1 MNLTLHTNLL
11 FHHATFKSRLS
22 FGDFCPLCPQ
32 LHPAITEPY
41 PTEEETTTLV
51 KYYPIRTTLLPL
63 EELLHLY
70 LLFFFLLK
78 DALKEEVG
86 WLNRN
91 KGLIDWRWSG
101 QRRRGFRRGWSFQK
115 LRRCGLPSYHS
126 KQNKTAAFTRKKPRT
141 IPHTGLLSQHDK
153 CIEISRGW
161 IILM

>member
-11 FHHATFKSRLS
+11 FHHAMFKSRLS

-86 WLNRN
+86 
-91 KGLIDWRWSG
+91 
-101 QRRRGFRRGWSFQK
+101 
-115 LRRCGLPSYHS
+115 
-126 KQNKTAAFTRKKPRT
+126 
-141 IPHTGLLSQHDK
+141 
-153 CIEISRGW
+153 
-161 IILM
+161 